1 MPASYPL
8 NVQDFESQIRMLLE
22 PLNGQYPRP
31 WMTTLKDPLS
41 ARVFIV
47 GKNQAKGFPT
57 TRVGSLD
64 RMCNSLF
71 NRNGMTCRGLYD
83 EISGYRPS
91 PTRQNTD
98 TLTATLRD
106 AGITEVLE
114 TNVIC
119 YSSPMSADLRLAEH
133 AGGKVRGSEIFLFLL
148 RSIQPQVLIVHGA
161 GARDT
166 LSKFLG
172 SELAP
177 IPESPAA
184 VMSSEVEYNGK
195 AVLVIVSPSLAPPKY
210 NQHSSWVWQYLDKA
224 SRVAARKLGR

>member
-8 NVQDFESQIRMLLE
+8 NRQDFESQLRKLLE

-47 GKNQAKGFPT
+47 GKNQAKGFDT
-57 TRVGSLD
+57 DKVGTMA
-64 RMCNSLF
+64 RMCDSLF

-83 EISGYRPS
+83 EITGYSPS

-106 AGITEVLE
+106 TGITEVLE

-119 YSSPMSADLRLAEH
+119 YSSPMSADLRLAAH
-133 AGGKVRGSEIFLFLL
+133 AGGRVRGSEIFLFLL
-148 RSIQPQVLIVHGA
+148 QAIQPQVLIVHGA

-177 IPESPAA
+177 IPQSPAP
-184 VMSSEVEYNGK
+184 VMSSDVEYNGNPM
-195 AVLVIVSPSLAPPKY
+195 LVIVSPSLAPPKY

-224 SRVAARKLGR
+224 CRVAAKRLGR